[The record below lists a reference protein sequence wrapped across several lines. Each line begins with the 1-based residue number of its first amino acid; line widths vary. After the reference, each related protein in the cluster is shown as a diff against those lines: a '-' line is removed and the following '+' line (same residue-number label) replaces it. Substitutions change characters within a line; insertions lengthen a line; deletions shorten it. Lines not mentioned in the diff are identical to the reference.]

1 MRQDERVT
9 SAPGP
14 PEPSRPL
21 RSWIRSTPGTHI
33 WLLVIVITSIVIELS
48 TEGLERFLLERNS
61 SNIMELTAHPV
72 QSLLLSAFWIENP
85 SSALLYVV
93 LFETFHAPVERWLGT
108 LRWLFTVATAHIAAT
123 LVSQKI
129 VLISIQN
136 HEVPRRMAHVVDIGV
151 SYGLAA
157 SVGIL
162 TYRVHGRFRR
172 LYLAGAVAFFG
183 VPLVTGG
190 TYTDLGH
197 AASLVI
203 GLACWPLTKKQ
214 WRRTPARVT
223 VEGHTPDRERS
234 AAMTDDSRQ
243 GPSGSQQ
250 GGTGQAPG

>member
-1 MRQDERVT
+1 M
-9 SAPGP
+9 PGQ
-14 PEPSRPL
+14 PEPSHPL

-61 SNIMELTAHPV
+61 SNIVQLTAHPV

-85 SSALLYVV
+85 SSVLLYLV

-108 LRWLFTVATAHIAAT
+108 LRWLFVVAIAHIAAT
-123 LVSQKI
+123 LISQKI
-129 VLISIQN
+129 VLMSIQN

-157 SVGIL
+157 SIGIL
-162 TYRVHGRFRR
+162 TYRVHGRFRW

-183 VPLVTGG
+183 IPLATGG

-197 AASLVI
+197 AAALAI
-203 GLACWPLTKKQ
+203 GLACWPLTKKE
-214 WRRTPARVT
+214 WRRTPVRST
-223 VEGHTPDRERS
+223 VVEHTPDRERGET
-234 AAMTDDSRQ
+234 MTDESQ
-243 GPSGSQQ
+243 SPSSSQQ
-250 GGTGQAPG
+250 GGTGPAPG